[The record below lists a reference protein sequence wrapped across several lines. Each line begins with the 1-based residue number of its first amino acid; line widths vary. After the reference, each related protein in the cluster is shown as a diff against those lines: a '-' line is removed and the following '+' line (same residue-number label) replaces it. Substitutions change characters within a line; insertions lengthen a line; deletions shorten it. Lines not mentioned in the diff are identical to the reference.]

1 MRVQCVMRLLHLVAT
16 VSAFQHLPRFGAPTE
31 LVATTS
37 APRSLAARMVMEVPA
52 PDASGSVNRKAA
64 PAVQFAWTPL
74 VVLKGAAL
82 FILAGLAEI
91 GGGWLVWQ
99 AVREGKPR
107 WWAAAGS
114 LMLVAYGFIPTLQ
127 PLPDFGRL
135 YAVYGGMF
143 IAMSYCWGYI
153 FDGMK
158 PDLGDLIG
166 SIMAVAGVCI
176 ALFWPRSASR

>member
-1 MRVQCVMRLLHLVAT
+1 MMRLLVLLVAT
-16 VSAFQHLPRFGAPTE
+16 VSAYQHCPRFGSPTE

-37 APRSLAARMVMEVPA
+37 APRSVATRKVMEVPA
-52 PDASGSVNRKAA
+52 PDAGGSAASRKN
-64 PAVQFAWTPL
+64 AVQFAWTPL
-74 VVLKGAAL
+74 VVLKVAAL
-82 FILAGLAEI
+82 FMLTGLAEV

-99 AVREGKPR
+99 SVREGKPR

-114 LMLVAYGFIPTLQ
+114 LMLVVYGFIPTLQ

-158 PDLGDLIG
+158 PDLGDIIG
-166 SIMAVAGVCI
+166 SIMAVVGACI
-176 ALFWPRSASR
+176 ALFWPRSR